1 MLLHVLAAIHNT
13 TTLLFGIFLSAF
25 FLGVRQNKSNTIKLL
40 LYSLAEGTV
49 YLLSLTLIGETATM
63 QIYPLFIHLPL
74 ALFLTFYYHYTFL
87 SSCVS
92 IVSAVRSVRGSEC
105 LHFLSPVKNG
115 VITAFA
121 SSQPSVRISS
131 YAAMCVTRQK

>member
-74 ALFLTFYYHYTFL
+74 ALFLTFYYLCFHRLCLPLLSGQYVDRNVCTFSL
-87 SSCVS
+87 
-92 IVSAVRSVRGSEC
+92 
-105 LHFLSPVKNG
+105 
-115 VITAFA
+115 
-121 SSQPSVRISS
+121 Q
-131 YAAMCVTRQK
+131 

>member
-92 IVSAVRSVRGSEC
+92 IVSAYLCCQVSTWIGMFALSLSSE
-105 LHFLSPVKNG
+105 
-115 VITAFA
+115 
-121 SSQPSVRISS
+121 Q
-131 YAAMCVTRQK
+131 

>member
-25 FLGVRQNKSNTIKLL
+25 FLRVRQNKSNTIKLL

-74 ALFLTFYYHYTFL
+74 ALFLTFYYHYTFIFL
-87 SSCVS
+87 TICVQNFPICYTPATKLWSSLWASLPVWP
-92 IVSAVRSVRGSEC
+92 I
-105 LHFLSPVKNG
+105 LHFYLYISRNTNANSRSAN
-115 VITAFA
+115 TA
-121 SSQPSVRISS
+121 I
-131 YAAMCVTRQK
+131 

>member
-74 ALFLTFYYHYTFL
+74 ALFLTFYYL
-87 SSCVS
+87 SL
-92 IVSAVRSVRGSEC
+92 I
-105 LHFLSPVKNG
+105 H
-115 VITAFA
+115 I
-121 SSQPSVRISS
+121 
-131 YAAMCVTRQK
+131 

>member
-13 TTLLFGIFLSAF
+13 TTLLFGIFISAF

-74 ALFLTFYYHYTFL
+74 ALPLHISFVLCFHRLCLPLLSGQYVDRNVCTFSL
-87 SSCVS
+87 
-92 IVSAVRSVRGSEC
+92 R
-105 LHFLSPVKNG
+105 
-115 VITAFA
+115 
-121 SSQPSVRISS
+121 
-131 YAAMCVTRQK
+131 

>member
-63 QIYPLFIHLPL
+63 QIYPLFIHSARSVFDILLPL
-74 ALFLTFYYHYTFL
+74 HIPFVLCFHRLCLPLLSGQYVDRNVCTFSL
-87 SSCVS
+87 
-92 IVSAVRSVRGSEC
+92 
-105 LHFLSPVKNG
+105 
-115 VITAFA
+115 
-121 SSQPSVRISS
+121 Q
-131 YAAMCVTRQK
+131 

>member
-13 TTLLFGIFLSAF
+13 TTLLFGIFISAF

-74 ALFLTFYYHYTFL
+74 ALFLTLHISFVLCFHRLCLPLLSGQYVDRNVCTFSL
-87 SSCVS
+87 
-92 IVSAVRSVRGSEC
+92 R
-105 LHFLSPVKNG
+105 
-115 VITAFA
+115 
-121 SSQPSVRISS
+121 
-131 YAAMCVTRQK
+131 

>member
-63 QIYPLFIHLPL
+63 QIYPLFIHLPI
-74 ALFLTFYYHYTFL
+74 ALFDILLPLHISFVLCFHRLCLPLLSGQYVDRNVCTFSL
-87 SSCVS
+87 
-92 IVSAVRSVRGSEC
+92 
-105 LHFLSPVKNG
+105 
-115 VITAFA
+115 
-121 SSQPSVRISS
+121 Q
-131 YAAMCVTRQK
+131 

>member
-74 ALFLTFYYHYTFL
+74 ALFLTFISFVLCFHRLCLPLLSGQYVDRNVCTFSL
-87 SSCVS
+87 
-92 IVSAVRSVRGSEC
+92 
-105 LHFLSPVKNG
+105 
-115 VITAFA
+115 
-121 SSQPSVRISS
+121 Q
-131 YAAMCVTRQK
+131 